1 MYFITHITDKTR
13 KSKHTRLR
21 NWNIVVYYCLILYK
35 LRSYSL
41 ILNDDDDDDVVEVNR
56 NICCGGI
63 AENDCGIFASLT

>member
-1 MYFITHITDKTR
+1 M
-13 KSKHTRLR
+13 
-21 NWNIVVYYCLILYK
+21 VYYCLILYK